1 MSVIQAQNLENLEV
15 RKLHVPY
22 IIISKISFVST
33 GLLLGAIQ
41 QKSQFILSA
50 RELQDTDFLFLTE
63 TSYLFLRTQLGK
75 QQVCIARGNQGPR
88 PVLSPGGKV
97 AQPLHGEALQEPVQK
112 RQSQDVLQKTVL
124 GLLQFMNQPCHK
136 ALRQQ
141 DGHAP

>member
-75 QQVCIARGNQGPR
+75 QQVCIAPWKPR
-88 PVLSPGGKV
+88 PVLSPGRKV

-112 RQSQDVLQKTVL
+112 RQSQDVLQKTGL
-124 GLLQFMNQPCHK
+124 GLLQFMNQPRHK

-141 DGHAP
+141 DGSAP